1 MNYLLREDFKT
12 QIKDTILNNIVE
24 GDFNLLDVVEMQSI
38 SQITSYLA
46 VRYDVPQIFNK
57 QEAQRNS
64 QVVMVLVD
72 MCLYHLYSRIQPGQ
86 VPELRQN
93 RYDDAIKWLEGV
105 AAGKFLPDL
114 PLPTGTETG
123 EKLVLQYGSRPARNP
138 YY

>member
-1 MNYLLREDFKT
+1 MVFLIKDDFKT
-12 QIKDTILNNIVE
+12 QVKETILNNIIE
-24 GDFNLLDVVEMQSI
+24 GAYQLLDAAEAQGIAQM
-38 SQITSYLA
+38 TSYLA

-57 QEAQRNS
+57 QDTQRNP
-64 QVVMVLVD
+64 QVMMVLVD
-72 MCLYHLYSRIQPGQ
+72 LCLYHLYSRIQPGQ
-86 VPELRQN
+86 VPDLRQN

-123 EKLVLQYGSRPARNP
+123 EKYDVQYGSRPARNP